1 MEANLVIATD
11 PDVDRMGFVE
21 RNAMVKHIT
30 LVVVKLAHYSLNICS
45 NTRMCRIIRLL
56 FNLLCGELGK
66 RLAQQHGVTVK
77 EVLIGF
83 KHIAKAIRELD
94 DTESFLF
101 AYEESYGYLAD
112 DFVRDKTPFKSFH

>member
-1 MEANLVIATD
+1 M
-11 PDVDRMGFVE
+11 R
-21 RNAMVKHIT
+21 
-30 LVVVKLAHYSLNICS
+30 
-45 NTRMCRIIRLL
+45 
-56 FNLLCGELGK
+56 
-66 RLAQQHGVTVK
+66 VTVK

-112 DFVRDKTPFKSFH
+112 DFVRDKDAIQIVPLIIKYTSILKNEGKHCTTH

>member
-1 MEANLVIATD
+1 M
-11 PDVDRMGFVE
+11 
-21 RNAMVKHIT
+21 
-30 LVVVKLAHYSLNICS
+30 
-45 NTRMCRIIRLL
+45 
-56 FNLLCGELGK
+56 
-66 RLAQQHGVTVK
+66 TVK

-112 DFVRDKTPFKSFH
+112 DFVRDKDAIQIVPLIIKYALF

>member
-1 MEANLVIATD
+1 
-11 PDVDRMGFVE
+11 
-21 RNAMVKHIT
+21 
-30 LVVVKLAHYSLNICS
+30 
-45 NTRMCRIIRLL
+45 MCRIILVVIQSIVS
-56 FNLLCGELGK
+56 GELGK
-66 RLAQQHGVTVK
+66 RLAQQYGVTVK

-112 DFVRDKTPFKSFH
+112 DFSCETRMPFKLCH